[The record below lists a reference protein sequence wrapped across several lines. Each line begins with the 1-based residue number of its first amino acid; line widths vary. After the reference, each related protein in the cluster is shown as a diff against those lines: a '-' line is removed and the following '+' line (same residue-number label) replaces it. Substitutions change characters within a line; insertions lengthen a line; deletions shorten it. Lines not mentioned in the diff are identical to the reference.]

1 MDHTPGFLALVQD
14 SRTRVREVT
23 VDAFLD
29 RLEAGE
35 RVVLLDVR
43 EDHEWEAGHLPGA
56 QHMGR
61 GILERDIERELPE
74 KDTPIVL
81 YCGGGYRSILSADSL
96 QRMGYTRVESLV
108 GGWSGWVEQGLP
120 VEGTASNA

>member
-1 MDHTPGFLALVQD
+1 MDHSPGFLALVQD

-23 VDAFLD
+23 VEEFPG

-81 YCGGGYRSILSADSL
+81 YCGGGYRSLLSADSL

-108 GGWSGWVEQGLP
+108 GGWSGWVGQGLP
-120 VEGTASNA
+120 VEGPATNA

>member
-96 QRMGYTRVESLV
+96 QRMGYTCVESLV

-120 VEGTASNA
+120 VEGPAANA

>member
-120 VEGTASNA
+120 VEGSASNA

>member
-1 MDHTPGFLALVQD
+1 M
-14 SRTRVREVT
+14 
-23 VDAFLD
+23 
-29 RLEAGE
+29 
-35 RVVLLDVR
+35 VLLDVR

-81 YCGGGYRSILSADSL
+81 YCGGGYRSLLSADERL
-96 QRMGYTRVESLV
+96 DAR
-108 GGWSGWVEQGLP
+108 
-120 VEGTASNA
+120 

>member
-1 MDHTPGFLALVQD
+1 MDHSPGFLALVQD

-23 VDAFLD
+23 VDDFLG

-81 YCGGGYRSILSADSL
+81 YCGGGYRSLLSADSL

-108 GGWSGWVEQGLP
+108 GGWSGWVGQGLP
-120 VEGTASNA
+120 VEGPATNA